1 MCVLVHTHKHTHT
14 RLDTTKLDN
23 WLHVAVEEWKHPCRG
38 RVQGLKTSYRALS
51 LSSLGREPVY
61 REGMA
66 LCPGPGK
73 ALRFATG
80 VR

>member
-1 MCVLVHTHKHTHT
+1 MPVHTHTNTHT

-23 WLHVAVEEWKHPCRG
+23 WLHVAVERMEASMQRESA
-38 RVQGLKTSYRALS
+38 RVKNQLQGPS